1 MPGKWLINTVY
12 APTTVT
18 TAETFLWYSVT
29 PSISLGL
36 AHLWKQ
42 NALRYL
48 ASVRLAAETAKSPGF
63 YASAG
68 VQGIGTGNPGFSATA
83 EKNFQLDGVR
93 VNAFAG
99 LGFRTNERHTHPVG
113 GIKFEFADRITLG
126 LQWEGHHAHPFVT
139 KGFGPFIAGVY
150 LIEGKSPGLMFGARF

>member
-1 MPGKWLINTVY
+1 M
-12 APTTVT
+12 T

-48 ASVRLAAETAKSPGF
+48 ASVRLAAETERWPGF

-83 EKNFQLDGVR
+83 EKNFQLGALQ
-93 VNAFAG
+93 VNAFIG
-99 LGFRTNERHTHPVG
+99 LGYRTNESHTHPVG
-113 GIKFEFADRITLG
+113 GFKLEFADRITIG
-126 LQWEGHHAHPFVT
+126 LQWEGHNTHPFIT
-139 KGFGPFIAGVY
+139 KGFGHYIAGVY